1 MKFHIVFVLLFCAAR
16 AFCAEPA
23 SADPLA
29 GNLFPPEL
37 ILQHQ
42 SEIGLTD
49 EQREGVMS
57 EIQKVQERFT
67 DLQERLQREVEA
79 LAVLLKKDS
88 IEEQAALSQFDK
100 VFNQEREIK
109 RGHLGLLLR
118 IRSRLTKEQVAKLR
132 EIKTKIA
139 SGQLPSPE
147 ERQRGLQK
155 KMQEI
160 QQGAESWQAEGRDP
174 SPLAEIMQEFDPLMK
189 AGKHKEAEALLDRA
203 LKLLRA
209 ADKEE
214 KK

>member
-1 MKFHIVFVLLFCAAR
+1 MKFYIVSLLLFCATR
-16 AFCAEPA
+16 AFCAEPG
-23 SADPLA
+23 DPLA
-29 GNLFPPEL
+29 ENLFPPEL

-49 EQREGVMS
+49 DQREGLMS
-57 EIQKVQERFT
+57 DLQKAQERFT
-67 DLQERLQREVEA
+67 ELQGRLQSEVEA
-79 LAVLLKKDS
+79 LASLLKKDS
-88 IEEQAALSQFDK
+88 VEEQAALSQFDK

-109 RGHLGLLLR
+109 RGHLGLLFR
-118 IRSRLTKEQVAKLR
+118 IKNRLTKEQVAKLR

-160 QQGAESWQAEGRDP
+160 QRGAESWQAEGRDP
-174 SPLAEIMQEFDPLMK
+174 SPIAEIMQEFDPLMK
-189 AGKHKEAEALLDRA
+189 AGKHKEAEAVLDRA